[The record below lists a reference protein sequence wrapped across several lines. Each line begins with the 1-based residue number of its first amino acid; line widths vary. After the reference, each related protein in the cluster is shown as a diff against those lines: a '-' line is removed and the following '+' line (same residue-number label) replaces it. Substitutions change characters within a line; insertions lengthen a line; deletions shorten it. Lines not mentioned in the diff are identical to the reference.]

1 MKIKPGAPFKVT
13 LDKATIN
20 IAIPEEQ
27 QSLLLSKVN
36 SITAAL
42 KKQNPN
48 FKNYGAHGYKETF
61 KLPLGNQHD
70 LFPAAAEAH
79 IYVQVKPWDAK
90 KSFMRI
96 ELNGHPYTKEQ
107 YKCAALW
114 LELLTGELGL
124 ESSAFKVTRFDIAVD
139 TLQSLSRL
147 AIDHPSSKSSIKC
160 FNPKGQKS
168 TFYIGDKSSDLQIC
182 CYELNGQYKTRL
194 EFRFRH
200 KVQLPLLLEDNQWQ
214 SSFSQLKVYDMDK
227 VKKSQMSEFS
237 PWMLE
242 NICDNGLKA
251 VMSKLT
257 PKERKKLTQ
266 KLTPH
271 QLKVY
276 KPEKVQSLARR
287 RLAWLVAAMTNDFSG
302 LNLPD
307 EETLERC
314 FDKAW
319 SSLTKQMKR

>member
-1 MKIKPGAPFKVT
+1 MKINPGAPFKVT

-20 IAIPEEQ
+20 ISIPEEQ
-27 QSLLLSKVN
+27 QSLLLSNVN
-36 SITAAL
+36 SITATL

-61 KLPLGNQHD
+61 KLFLGNQHD
-70 LFPAAAEAH
+70 LFPAEAEAH

-139 TLQSLSRL
+139 VLQPLSRL
-147 AIDHPSSKSSIKC
+147 AIDNPNSKSSIKC
-160 FNPKGQKS
+160 FNPEGRQS
-168 TFYIGDKSSDLQIC
+168 SLYIGNKSSPLQIC
-182 CYELNGQYKTRL
+182 CYERNDSYKTRQ
-194 EFRFRH
+194 EYRFRH
-200 KVQLPLLLEDNQWQ
+200 KVQLPLLLEDKQWQ

-227 VKKSQMSEFS
+227 VKKSCKSEFS
-237 PWMLE
+237 PWLLE
-242 NICDNGLKA
+242 YISDCGLKA
-251 VMSKLT
+251 VMSKL
-257 PKERKKLTQ
+257 PHKKRKELAKMLAPYK
-266 KLTPH
+266 
-271 QLKVY
+271 LKVY
-276 KPEKVQSLARR
+276 TPKKVKSLARK
-287 RLAWLVAAMTNDFSG
+287 RLEWLVAAMTNDFSG

-307 EETLERC
+307 EEILERC

>member
-42 KKQNPN
+42 KKHNPN

-70 LFPAAAEAH
+70 LFPAEAEAH
-79 IYVQVKPWDAK
+79 IYVQVKPWDIK
-90 KSFMRI
+90 KSFMRL

-107 YKCAALW
+107 YKSLALW
-114 LELLTGELGL
+114 LDLFVGDLGL
-124 ESSAFKVTRFDIAVD
+124 DSSAFKVTRFDIAVD
-139 TLQSLSRL
+139 VLQPLSRL
-147 AIDHPSSKSSIKC
+147 AIDNPNSKSSIKC
-160 FNPKGQKS
+160 FNPEGRQS
-168 TFYIGDKSSDLQIC
+168 SLYIGNTSSPLQIC
-182 CYELNGQYKTRL
+182 CYERNGDYKTRL

-200 KVQLPLLLEDNQWQ
+200 KLQLPLLLEDKQWQ
-214 SSFSQLKVYDMDK
+214 SSFTQLKVYDMDK
-227 VKKSQMSEFS
+227 VKKSCKSEFS
-237 PWMLE
+237 PWLLE
-242 NICDNGLKA
+242 YISDCGLKA

-257 PKERKKLTQ
+257 PKERGKLTQ
-266 KLTPH
+266 KLAPH
-271 QLKVY
+271 KLKVY
-276 KPEKVQSLARR
+276 TPKKVKSLARK
-287 RLAWLVAAMTNDFSG
+287 RLAWLAAAMTNDFSG
-302 LNLPD
+302 LNFPD
-307 EETLERC
+307 EEMLERC

-319 SSLTKQMKR
+319 SSWTKQVKS